1 MAKLKLDD
9 ILRGLGDPD
18 PSAPKEAEVRPAAS
32 APAPASPAVSVT
44 GVARQ
49 PAEEIPRPPD
59 AAGTGLGK
67 EVETDLGARD
77 ASPLRARPDDALSDV
92 YTPEE
97 QLQRGEPLDLLGTLQ
112 QKGVINPEQVA
123 TAERV
128 QKQTPGRALSQI
140 LVEAGVDE
148 AAVQQTVA
156 ELHGMPFERVSYEDP
171 DAAYEP
177 KSFKRLGSDFCLT
190 NLVL

>member
-128 QKQTPGRALSQI
+128 HQELLRLIHEEGLGALVATHNHELAAGMSRIALLDQGRI
-140 LVEAGVDE
+140 IGV
-148 AAVQQTVA
+148 
-156 ELHGMPFERVSYEDP
+156 
-171 DAAYEP
+171 
-177 KSFKRLGSDFCLT
+177 
-190 NLVL
+190 